1 VIQVQII
8 ILDRLDQHWSEWFEG
23 LNISYLEG
31 DRTLM
36 SGIIMDQT
44 ALYTLLDRLYRLGLP
59 LESVSTLPIS
69 KEPTDR

>member
-1 VIQVQII
+1 MIQVQII